1 MKVLRNDTVEII
13 TGKDRGKRGRVRA
26 VLPKENRVVI
36 EGLNLY
42 KRHLKRGR
50 ARQTGII
57 EFEAPIQASNVM
69 VVCTNCDQPTRVG
82 YDFQD
87 DGTKKL
93 KIRICKHCDQAIG
106 RQVL

>member
-1 MKVLRNDTVEII
+1 MKVLRNDTVEVI

-36 EGLNLY
+36 EGLNVY

-87 DGTKKL
+87 DGA
-93 KIRICKHCDQAIG
+93 KIRICKHCDQAIE
-106 RQVL
+106 RRVI

>member
-1 MKVLRNDTVEII
+1 VKVLRNDTVVIV

-26 VLPKENRVVI
+26 VLPKENRVIV
-36 EGLNLY
+36 EGLNIY

-87 DGTKKL
+87 DGTK
-93 KIRICKHCDQAIG
+93 IRICKQCDQAIG
-106 RQVL
+106 RQVQ